1 MQVYSG
7 QFSLEVW
14 GFVLSVLFA
23 GWIGTESQAA
33 HAVVLNIA
41 SVCFMFPL
49 GLSVAAATRVGK
61 MIGTGG
67 DWKNAIW
74 QSFLTML
81 LVEGCLIF
89 YWWWGLTGTRIYT
102 DDPGLTEIVVS
113 LVYLCACFQVFDGSQ
128 VVGLGI
134 LRGMGDVRVP
144 LVFHLVLPTG

>member
-1 MQVYSG
+1 
-7 QFSLEVW
+7 
-14 GFVLSVLFA
+14 
-23 GWIGTESQAA
+23 
-33 HAVVLNIA
+33 
-41 SVCFMFPL
+41 MFPL

-74 QSFLTML
+74 QAFLTML
-81 LVEGCLIF
+81 LVEGCLIVLLVVGAD
-89 YWWWGLTGTRIYT
+89 WWLCIYT
-102 DDPGLTEIVVS
+102 DDPGLMEIVVP

-144 LVFHLVLPTG
+144 LIFHLVAYGLIGMPWRCSLHSR

>member
-1 MQVYSG
+1 M
-7 QFSLEVW
+7 

-74 QSFLTML
+74 QAFLTML
-81 LVEGCLIF
+81 LVEGCLIVLLVVGVD
-89 YWWWGLTGTRIYT
+89 WWPRIYT
-102 DDPGLTEIVVS
+102 DDPGLMEIVVP
-113 LVYLCACFQVFDGSQ
+113 LVYLCACFKFLT
-128 VVGLGI
+128 GLRWWG
-134 LRGMGDVRVP
+134 
-144 LVFHLVLPTG
+144 